1 MASLKQIVNN
11 AVTKQALTKESAEV
25 LIALADEFNE
35 DIAKK
40 SYAMIV
46 LKGEVLQLKS
56 NEQKII
62 ELVNKIIAAKQTRT
76 MKKVQK
82 GQIRKGVVVVKKLDV
97 ESTDEAI

>member
-46 LKGEVLQLKS
+46 LKGE
-56 NEQKII
+56 
-62 ELVNKIIAAKQTRT
+62 AAKQTRT